1 MKIIRILEM
10 AWLVIAIAGAV
21 IGTYKFSSEGWDQAV
36 YFYIFTIVASIFY
49 YIRRRQR
56 IKMEKDNSPAE

>member
-1 MKIIRILEM
+1 MKIIRILEL

-21 IGTYKFSSEGWDQAV
+21 LGTYKFSTEGWDEAV
-36 YFYIFTIVASIFY
+36 YFYIFTIVAAVFY

-56 IKMEKDNSPAE
+56 IKMGQDNSPAE